1 MSGIEDIYNVVNK
14 IAALPPESTPQNEVE
29 ESAYDTLENVVKSIR
44 TSDIAPSTF
53 VPGLPGP
60 GGVITS
66 PTGTGKARDGTL
78 MSPEPPQRQLAPTPP
93 GLQSSTVSMVQNFSV
108 AVFFA
113 SFSIFQCC
121 IKVIMDMSCLLIHY
135 LSLSLSLSLSQP
147 LTPRELKIIKQQQKL
162 LEKLQKKAQK
172 EADRRR
178 QQEDKK
184 RRRERKGKKGKVS
197 LAVYHNMYY
206 AKCIHGYTCRYPA

>member
-1 MSGIEDIYNVVNK
+1 MHWLMLSLLYIHVPQPHRTLQISRLSMRSSTMSGIEDIYNVVNK
-14 IAALPPESTPQNEVE
+14 IAALPESTPQNEVE

-93 GLQSSTVSMVQNFSV
+93 GLQSSTVSGPKFLSCR
-108 AVFFA
+108 VF
-113 SFSIFQCC
+113 
-121 IKVIMDMSCLLIHY
+121 L
-135 LSLSLSLSLSQP
+135 
-147 LTPRELKIIKQQQKL
+147 
-162 LEKLQKKAQK
+162 
-172 EADRRR
+172 
-178 QQEDKK
+178 
-184 RRRERKGKKGKVS
+184 
-197 LAVYHNMYY
+197 
-206 AKCIHGYTCRYPA
+206 

>member
-60 GGVITS
+60 GRVITS
-66 PTGTGKARDGTL
+66 PTGTGKARDCTL

-93 GLQSSTVSMVQNFSV
+93 GLQSSTVSMAQNFSV
-108 AVFFA
+108 AVFFV

-121 IKVIMDMSCLLIHY
+121 IKVIMLSYGHKLFTD
-135 LSLSLSLSLSQP
+135 SLSLSPPPSLSP
-147 LTPRELKIIKQQQKL
+147 LVSSRSSNSSRNFLRSFKRKLRKRQREDGNRTRNDG
-162 LEKLQKKAQK
+162 E
-172 EADRRR
+172 RR
-178 QQEDKK
+178 K
-184 RRRERKGKKGKVS
+184 ERKERLV
-197 LAVYHNMYY
+197 
-206 AKCIHGYTCRYPA
+206 